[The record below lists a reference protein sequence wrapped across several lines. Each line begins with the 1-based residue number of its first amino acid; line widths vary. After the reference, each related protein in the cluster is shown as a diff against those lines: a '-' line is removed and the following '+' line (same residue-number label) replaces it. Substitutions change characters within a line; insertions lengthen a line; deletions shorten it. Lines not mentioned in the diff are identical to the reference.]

1 MPAFR
6 AWRRRTSLGLPTI
19 LGLARRGFFIPY
31 RHADGIPRA
40 GELSP
45 YGPVGDYLDGRR
57 DRISAWVDAIDGFAA
72 DLEAIGDRPPP
83 EPRWTQDWFP
93 RTDAAIAYA
102 ITRTVKPARIV
113 EVGCGH
119 STRFFA
125 RAANDGGLDTQIT
138 AIDPAPRADLA
149 GIERVHLHRKTLQEA
164 GEEPFGSLEPGDIL
178 AIDSSHILMPGTDV
192 DMLLN
197 RILPA
202 LPNDVYVHIHDIFLP
217 DGYPADWE
225 WRGYNEQQGVQPL
238 IGGGSW
244 NVEFASHYAV
254 TRMAGRVNDSV
265 LGRLPLRPGARE
277 ASLWLKKG

>member
-6 AWRRRTSLGLPTI
+6 AWRRRMSLGLPTI

-31 RHADGIPRA
+31 RHADSLARG
-40 GELSP
+40 GELPS
-45 YGPVGDYLDGRR
+45 YGPIEDCLDARR
-57 DRISAWVDAIDGFAA
+57 GQISAWIDAIDGFAA
-72 DLEAIGDRPPP
+72 ELEAIGDRPPP

-93 RTDAAIAYA
+93 RADAAIAYT

-125 RAANDGGLDTQIT
+125 RAAADGGLDTRIT

-149 GIERVHLHRKTLQEA
+149 GIERVDLRLTTLQEA
-164 GEEPFGSLEPGDIL
+164 GEAPFRSLGPGDIL

-202 LPNDVYVHIHDIFLP
+202 LPKDVYVQIHDVFLP

-225 WRGYNEQQGVQPL
+225 WRGYNEQQGVAPL
-238 IGGGSW
+238 IWAGRW
-244 NVEFASHYAV
+244 TVEFASHYAV
-254 TRMAGRVNDSV
+254 TRLAGQVGNSV
-265 LGRLPLRPGARE
+265 LGRLPLKSGARE